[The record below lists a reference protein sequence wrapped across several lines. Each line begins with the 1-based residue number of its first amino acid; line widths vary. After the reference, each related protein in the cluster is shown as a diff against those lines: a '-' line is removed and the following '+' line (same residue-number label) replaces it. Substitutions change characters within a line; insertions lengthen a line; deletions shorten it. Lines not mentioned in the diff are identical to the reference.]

1 MINVDVE
8 NESLS
13 LHGTANHSDFY
24 NSEESNSWWGGETS
38 IRRSIFMGQFI
49 YSFSAL
55 GAVVHKID
63 DMSVQVELN
72 LPGHQ
77 LNDYYFE
84 VETYPCN
91 EEDDVDSSGGEDEAT
106 GCED

>member
-1 MINVDVE
+1 M
-8 NESLS
+8 
-13 LHGTANHSDFY
+13 
-24 NSEESNSWWGGETS
+24 GE
-38 IRRSIFMGQFI
+38 FI

-84 VETYPCN
+84 VDN
-91 EEDDVDSSGGEDEAT
+91 LDSSGGEDETHPCNEEDAT